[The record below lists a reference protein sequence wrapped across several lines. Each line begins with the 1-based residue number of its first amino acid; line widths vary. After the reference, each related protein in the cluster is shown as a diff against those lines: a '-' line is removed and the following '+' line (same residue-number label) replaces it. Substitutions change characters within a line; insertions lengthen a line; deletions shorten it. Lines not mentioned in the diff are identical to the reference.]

1 MIFLIDSTFVQQTA
15 AYDLARLV
23 KGIMAH
29 HHFIS
34 CEGEGNSMQAIVDKV
49 KEELGKTE
57 LQQLLNAFQLFSPT
71 QMLKNYL
78 TVIECHHYPMKS
90 LLLMVEKP
98 SRILIENEL
107 YEWPVYCYIMDAYKN
122 DPIFKNLFK
131 LLHQAERNRY
141 LLSSHAGGKT
151 QMGQLADEQDKR
163 EYRQVARFKWGVL
176 FDRDS
181 NDEHSFA
188 SQSNALFRF
197 FWKGKEAGT
206 MTNAD
211 VYDLKPTPSGYWV
224 HVWYKRE
231 IENYFPD
238 SQIQKCHLSIPST
251 FADST
256 SRNYTKLNLPKDA
269 LPNLPKGMN
278 RKDFEATAEK
288 FIVDGKLISEF
299 QLLLLK
305 WVKLI

>member
-1 MIFLIDSTFVQQTA
+1 MIFQIDSTFVQQA
-15 AYDLARLV
+15 SACDLARLV
-23 KGIMAH
+23 KSIMAH
-29 HHFIS
+29 HHFIC

-49 KEELGKTE
+49 KAELGKTE
-57 LQQLLNAFQLFSPT
+57 LQQLLHAFQLFSPT
-71 QMLKNYL
+71 QMLKDYL
-78 TVIECHHYPMKS
+78 TVIECHHYPMQS

-98 SRILIENEL
+98 SRILLKNEL

-122 DPIFKNLFK
+122 DPAFRNLFK
-131 LLHQAERNRY
+131 LLHLAERNRY

-151 QMGQLADEQDKR
+151 QMGYLVDKQDER
-163 EYRQVARFKWGVL
+163 EYHQVARFKWGVL

-181 NDEHSFA
+181 NDDQSFVP
-188 SQSNALFRF
+188 QSNALFRF
-197 FWKGKEAGT
+197 FWNGKEADT

-238 SQIQKCHLSIPST
+238 SQILKCHLSIPST
-251 FADST
+251 SADST

-269 LPNLPKGMN
+269 LPNLPQGMN
-278 RKDFEATAEK
+278 RKDFEAIAEK
-288 FIVDGKLISEF
+288 FIVDGKRISEF